1 MAGYNIDLGMSNAAI
16 SAYEEGQKPLSK
28 FHKEDFEKAGIPI
41 PAVFARWLAEK
52 GHWPSF
58 EWHHS
63 GGTWFNEVNF
73 YDIEILS
80 ERIESGELDIAKLKK
95 DYEEE
100 KKAVVP
106 EIEVSGSYA
115 VWGGSR
121 RAPKKI
127 GTKDF
132 TGKKIGNWIHLS
144 TGGKKKASGNHITW
158 RVVET

>member
-106 EIEVSGSYA
+106 EIEV
-115 VWGGSR
+115 
-121 RAPKKI
+121 
-127 GTKDF
+127 
-132 TGKKIGNWIHLS
+132 
-144 TGGKKKASGNHITW
+144 
-158 RVVET
+158 